1 MSLYLFQLSAKIAEI
16 AEKANKRMKQKFL
29 LKMQRETMQTQ
40 TNRLAAFT
48 VALLLLA
55 GFSGCAGNRNN
66 IEYEMEK
73 MAAGQMQAP
82 YPAAPAPAAEGSLW
96 QAGSSLN
103 GMFIDT
109 KARNVGD
116 IVTVKIDESAEA
128 SNKAKTDTKRSSSLE
143 AGIQKLFGLEDWW
156 QDRILPDLGSDV
168 PKINPFGDPAVQ
180 GSMKSAFAG
189 DGETT
194 RSGSLDAYITCRVV
208 AVMPNGNLKIVGTRE
223 VMVNY
228 ENQMIILSG
237 VIRPRDISDTNVIL
251 STFISDAKIAYSG
264 SGVVNDRQQPGWLAN
279 LLNNVWPF

>member
-1 MSLYLFQLSAKIAEI
+1 MQIQIDRSIAVMI
-16 AEKANKRMKQKFL
+16 
-29 LKMQRETMQTQ
+29 
-40 TNRLAAFT
+40 
-48 VALLLLA
+48 ALLLLA

-66 IEYEMEK
+66 IQYEMEK
-73 MAAGQMQAP
+73 MAAKEMEAPYQAP
-82 YPAAPAPAAEGSLW
+82 RPPADNDGSLW

-109 KARNVGD
+109 KARNIGD
-116 IVTVKIDESAEA
+116 IVTVKIDESAKA
-128 SNKAKTDTKRSSSLE
+128 SNKAKTATDRSSSLE

-156 QDRILPDLGSDV
+156 QNEVLPDVPGDL
-168 PKINPFGDPAVQ
+168 PKIDPFGNPSVQ
-180 GSMKSAFAG
+180 GSMKSSFAG

-264 SGVVNDRQQPGWLAN
+264 SGIVNDRQHPGWLAN